1 MRSTDLA
8 ELGGYFRDAGCRGWV
23 HACPVQAA
31 ASEGGGA
38 GRGSA
43 SEVALDAD
51 DRLPV
56 ASVYKL
62 GVAAVWADLV
72 DRGALDP
79 VARLRLDPADRTP
92 GPTGVAALDDPV
104 EMSARDVVRLM
115 LTLSDNA
122 AADHVLDLLGGPAR
136 VTEVLA
142 GWGVDLVV
150 RHGSRGTQEAAQAD
164 TGTEDHDAVMRA
176 LADIHRDVRTSQY
189 DAALASSA
197 SPRGLTT
204 LLSMLWRGEIAPGEG
219 GAHVR
224 ASLARQ
230 VWPHRLRAGFPHDD
244 VEVAGKTGT
253 LGVLRHEVGV
263 VTFPGEVPVA
273 VAVLTRSARPEA
285 HLPVVDAA
293 IGRAAAAAVRPLRR
307 QDARRDQSPG
317 AERGTG

>member
-1 MRSTDLA
+1 MLSTEVASLRDH
-8 ELGGYFRDAGCRGWV
+8 FRDAGCRGWV
-23 HACPVQAA
+23 HACRVEVVT
-31 ASEGGGA
+31 SEGGEAGA
-38 GRGSA
+38 GGA
-43 SEVALDAD
+43 AEVALDAD
-51 DRLPV
+51 ERLPI

-72 DRGALDP
+72 DAGELDP
-79 VARLRLDPADRTP
+79 VARLRMDPADRTP
-92 GPTGVAALDDPV
+92 GPTGIAALDDPV
-104 EMSARDVVRLM
+104 EMSARDLVRLM
-115 LTLSDNA
+115 LAVSDNA
-122 AADHVLDLLGGPAR
+122 AADHVLDLVGGPAR
-136 VTEVLA
+136 VSDVLA

-164 TGTEDHDAVMRA
+164 TGTGDHDAVMRA

-197 SPRGLTT
+197 TPRALTT
-204 LLSMLWRGEIAPGEG
+204 LLGMLWRGEVAPGEG

-285 HLPVVDAA
+285 HLPAVDAA

-307 QDARRDQSPG
+307 PAARRAGP
-317 AERGTG
+317 RH